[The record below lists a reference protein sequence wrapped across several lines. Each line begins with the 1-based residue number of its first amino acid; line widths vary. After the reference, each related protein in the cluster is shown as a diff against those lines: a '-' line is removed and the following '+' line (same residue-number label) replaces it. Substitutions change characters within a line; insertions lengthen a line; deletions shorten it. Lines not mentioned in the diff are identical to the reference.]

1 MEGSGRSGPLDA
13 SAAAIDSQMRTLAAA
28 QDRFG
33 GVVIDSESLPD
44 DASVFVDCLKNSL
57 LQWRAQVTLVA
68 SQSGSD
74 RRKIDLHWMLDIHLQ
89 IVVAPLLTICM
100 VTLFLIA

>member
-1 MEGSGRSGPLDA
+1 MAAPALDA
-13 SAAAIDSQMRTLAAA
+13 TSAAMGSQMRTLTAAE
-28 QDRFG
+28 DRFG
-33 GVVIDSESLPD
+33 GVVIDSVSLPD

-68 SQSGSD
+68 SQSGE
-74 RRKIDLHWMLDIHLQ
+74 RRKIDVHWMLDINLQ

-100 VTLFLIA
+100 VVLWNSVS